1 MNYTYVD
8 IKFYSVKTSHQSYG
22 SQKLLSKSFTDSD
35 VCWKYEFVCK
45 ENDDTYLSNT
55 NIMLTHVFSDKREIL
70 KTDNADTWLV

>member
-22 SQKLLSKSFTDSD
+22 SQKLLSNIFTDSD
-35 VCWKYEFVCK
+35 VGWKYEFVCK